1 MSLRSI
7 IRDPLLHFL
16 VLAVGLFILHD
27 LLVHSDEEDDMRR
40 IVVDRAALL
49 NFIQF
54 RTRSFD
60 LETAEQ
66 QLESFSDTE
75 IRYLVED
82 LVREEALAREARAL
96 GLDRNDYVIKR
107 RLVQKLDY
115 IARGFA
121 DAAFEVTEQDLE
133 RYFDENKA
141 DFYME
146 PRITFTHV
154 FFRGDEN
161 DGGADAAE
169 RAAAALLRVRED
181 SAGFSDARNYGER
194 FLYGLNFADR
204 SRSLIE
210 SQFGSTMTDSL
221 FSGDVPFGEWAGP
234 FESEHGAHIVLVAN
248 LMPGREPTLDE
259 VRPQV
264 TQQATRAMVEQQAE
278 EATAQIVQRYDVD
291 LRYRDEALN

>member
-16 VLAVGLFILHD
+16 VLAMGLFVLHE
-27 LLVHSDEEDDMRR
+27 LLVHSNEEDDNRR
-40 IVVDRAALL
+40 IIVDRTALL

-75 IRYLVED
+75 IQYLVED

-133 RYFDENKA
+133 SYFDENKA
-141 DFYME
+141 DFYIE

-154 FFRGDEN
+154 FFGNDEH
-161 DGGADAAE
+161 GGVGAAE

-210 SQFGSTMTDSL
+210 SQFGTAITESL
-221 FSGDVPFGEWAGP
+221 FSGDVPVGEWAGP

-264 TQQATRAMVEQQAE
+264 TQQATRALVEQQAE
-278 EATAQIVQRYDVD
+278 EATAQIVQRYDID
-291 LRYRDEALN
+291 LRYNEEALN

>member
-16 VLAVGLFILHD
+16 VLAAGLFVLHE
-27 LLVHSDEEDDMRR
+27 LLVHSNEEDDSRL
-40 IVVDRAALL
+40 IVVDRPALL

-66 QLESFSDTE
+66 QLESFTDTE
-75 IRYLVED
+75 IQFLVED

-121 DAAFEVTEQDLE
+121 DAAFEVTEEDLE
-133 RYFDENKA
+133 SYFEENKA
-141 DFYME
+141 DFYIE

-154 FFRGDEN
+154 FFRADEN
-161 DGGADAAE
+161 AGAGAAE
-169 RAAAALLRVRED
+169 RAAEAVLRVRED
-181 SAGFSDARNYGER
+181 AAGFSDARNYGER

-210 SQFGSTMTDSL
+210 SQFGATMTESL
-221 FSGDVPFGEWAGP
+221 FSGDVPVGEWAGP

-248 LMPGREPTLDE
+248 LRDGREPTLDE

-264 TQQATRAMVEQQAE
+264 TQQATRAMVERQAE
-278 EATAQIVQRYDVD
+278 EATEQIVQRYEVD
-291 LRYRDEALN
+291 LRYGAGALN

>member
-7 IRDPLLHFL
+7 LRDPLLHFL
-16 VLAVGLFILHD
+16 VLAAGLFVLHE
-27 LLVHSDEEDDMRR
+27 LVVHPDEEDDNRR
-40 IVVDRAALL
+40 IIVDRAALL

-66 QLESFSDTE
+66 QLESFSETE
-75 IRYLVED
+75 IQFLVDD

-133 RYFDENKA
+133 SYFDENKA
-141 DFYME
+141 EFYIE

-154 FFRGDEN
+154 FFRGSET
-161 DGGADAAE
+161 GGAGAAE

-210 SQFGSTMTDSL
+210 SQFGTTMTESL
-221 FSGDVPFGEWAGP
+221 FSGDVPVGEWAGP

-248 LMPGREPTLDE
+248 LMAGREPTLAE

-264 TQQATRAMVEQQAE
+264 TQQATRALVEQQAE
-278 EATAQIVQRYDVD
+278 EATEQIVQRYVVD
-291 LRYRDEALN
+291 LRYREGALN